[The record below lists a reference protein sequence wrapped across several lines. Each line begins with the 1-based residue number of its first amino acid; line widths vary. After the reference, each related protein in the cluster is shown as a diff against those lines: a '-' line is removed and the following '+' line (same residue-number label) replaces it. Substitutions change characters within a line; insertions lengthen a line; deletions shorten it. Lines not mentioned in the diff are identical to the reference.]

1 MVLSEMVIGKAG
13 VMAMLCL
20 VCAAFASPREQARLE
35 EAFGRSARAEY
46 IAEAPVRFPGF
57 PEAVRTIFCR
67 KCEEDGFVCL
77 RAELYTENSSVPH
90 WIFLR
95 NREGRS
101 CGSIC
106 WRA

>member
-1 MVLSEMVIGKAG
+1 MVLSEKMIGKAG

-20 VCAAFASPREQARLE
+20 VCAAFASPREQARLG

-46 IAEAPVRFPGF
+46 IAEAPVRFPEF
-57 PEAVRTIFCR
+57 SEAVRTIFCR

-77 RAELYTENSSVPH
+77 RVELYTENSSVPR

-106 WRA
+106 W